1 MSGRYNG
8 SYMRAY
14 KILPIQTIKLAHLSS
29 DALKRLLWIDWYFAR
44 GKNAEVTCRHFNIS
58 KSVFYRW
65 FNRFNKYNL
74 RTLEFNTKTRRPHH
88 VREMTTDPL
97 VLKRIYDI
105 RHADPEK
112 SKWEIHE
119 ELRRQGVLVAH
130 NVIGKVIRRHPELA
144 NTQHIKRLRKHRNL
158 SIARVRASR
167 ELRHKDL
174 GSLVQIDTKHLYIL
188 GTRFYLFVAID
199 CLSRYGFVWAY
210 RTGSSESAADF
221 LTKVIDYFPFE
232 IEAVNTDNGSEYLL
246 NFHKACQARGLI
258 HYFTY
263 PHTPKM
269 NSQAERLIRTVTY
282 EFFNWQYD
290 LLADID
296 EINLRCPVFNTKY
309 NTRRFHQ
316 SLGYKT
322 PYECVILHQTRK
334 GGQPFSI

>member
-1 MSGRYNG
+1 
-8 SYMRAY
+8 
-14 KILPIQTIKLAHLSS
+14 
-29 DALKRLLWIDWYFAR
+29 
-44 GKNAEVTCRHFNIS
+44 
-58 KSVFYRW
+58 
-65 FNRFNKYNL
+65 
-74 RTLEFNTKTRRPHH
+74 
-88 VREMTTDPL
+88 MTTDPAIL
-97 VLKRIYDI
+97 GRIYDI
-105 RHADPEK
+105 RHLDPEK

-119 ELRRQGVLVAH
+119 ELRRVGIFVAH
-130 NVIGKVIRRHPELA
+130 NVIGKVIRRHPELQ
-144 NTQHIKRLRKHRNL
+144 NTQHLKRLRKHRNL
-158 SIARVRASR
+158 AIARIKASR

-174 GSLVQIDTKHLYIL
+174 GSLVQIDTKHLYIT
-188 GTRFYLFVAID
+188 GVRFYLFVAVD
-199 CLSRYGFVWAY
+199 CLSRYGFVWCY
-210 RTGSSESAADF
+210 KTGSSQSAADF
-221 LTKVIDYFPFE
+221 LEKVIDYFPFK
-232 IEAVNTDNGSEYLL
+232 IEAINTDNGSEYLL
-246 NFHKACQARGLI
+246 NFHKACQKLNLT

-322 PYECVILHQTRK
+322 PNECVILHKTRK

>member
-1 MSGRYNG
+1 MRHYN
-8 SYMRAY
+8 
-14 KILPIQTIKLAHLSS
+14 ILPVNTIRSASLSK
-29 DALKRLLWIDWYFAR
+29 DAMKRLWWMDWYQSH
-44 GKNAEVTCRHFNIS
+44 GKNAESTCRHFGIS

-65 FNRFNKYNL
+65 KNRYKPFNLKS
-74 RTLEFNTKTRRPHH
+74 LEDDTRNRRPHN
-88 VREMTTDPL
+88 VRQMTTDPR
-97 VLKRIYDI
+97 VLAMIYDI
-105 RHADPEK
+105 RLADGEK

-119 ELRRQGVLVAH
+119 ELKRQRVLVAH
-130 NVIGKVIRRHPELA
+130 NVIQKVIRRHPELQ
-144 NTQHIKRLRKHRNL
+144 NTQHIKRLKKHRNYA
-158 SIARVRASR
+158 IARVRASR
-167 ELRHKDL
+167 ELRHKDI
-174 GSLVQIDTKHLYIL
+174 GSLVQIDTKHLYIM

-210 RTGSSESAADF
+210 KTGSSESAADF
-221 LTKVIDYFPFE
+221 LSKVIDYFPFK
-232 IEAVNTDNGSEYLL
+232 IEAINTDNGSEYLL
-246 NFHKACQARGLI
+246 NFHKACQKLGLM

-296 EINLRCPVFNTKY
+296 EINRRCPIFNTKY
-309 NTRRFHQ
+309 NTQRFHQ

-322 PYECVILHQTRK
+322 PYECVILHQTQK

>member
-1 MSGRYNG
+1 MRHYN
-8 SYMRAY
+8 
-14 KILPIQTIKLAHLSS
+14 ILPVNVIRSASLSK
-29 DALKRLLWIDWYFAR
+29 DALRRLWWMDWYQTH
-44 GKNAEVTCRHFNIS
+44 GKNAEATCRHFGIS

-65 FNRFNKYNL
+65 KNRYKRFNLK
-74 RTLEFNTKTRRPHH
+74 TLEDDTRNRRPHNL
-88 VREMTTDPL
+88 RQMTTDPR
-97 VLKRIYDI
+97 VLARIYDI
-105 RHADPEK
+105 RRLDPEK

-130 NVIGKVIRRHPELA
+130 NVIGKVIRRHSELA
-144 NTQHIKRLRKHRNL
+144 NTQHLKKLRKHKNYA
-158 SIARVRASR
+158 IARVRASR

-174 GSLVQIDTKHLYIL
+174 GSLVQIDTKHLYIM
-188 GTRFYLFVAID
+188 GVRFYLFVAID
-199 CLSRYGFVWAY
+199 CLSRYGFVWCY
-210 RTGSSESAADF
+210 KTGSSESAADF
-221 LTKVIDYFPFE
+221 LRKVIDYFPFE

-246 NFHKACQARGLI
+246 NFHKACRARGLI

-296 EINLRCPVFNTKY
+296 EINLRCPIFNAKY

-322 PYECVILHQTRK
+322 PYECVILHQTEK

>member
-1 MSGRYNG
+1 M
-8 SYMRAY
+8 
-14 KILPIQTIKLAHLSS
+14 
-29 DALKRLLWIDWYFAR
+29 DWYQTH
-44 GKNAEVTCRHFNIS
+44 GTNAEATCRHFGIS

-65 FNRFNKYNL
+65 KNRYKPYNL
-74 RTLEFNTKTRRPHH
+74 KTLEDNTRNRRPHNL
-88 VREMTTDPL
+88 RQMTTDPAIL
-97 VLKRIYDI
+97 DLIYDI
-105 RHADPEK
+105 RHLDPEK

-119 ELRRQGVLVAH
+119 ELKRQGILVAH
-130 NVIGKVIRRHPELA
+130 NVIGKVIRRHPELQ
-144 NTQHIKRLRKHRNL
+144 NIQHIKRLRKHRNYA
-158 SIARVRASR
+158 IARVRASR

-174 GSLVQIDTKHLYIL
+174 GSLVQIDTKHLYIM
-188 GTRFYLFVAID
+188 GVRFYLFVAID

-210 RTGSSESAADF
+210 KTGSSESAADF
-221 LTKVIDYFPFE
+221 LSKVIDYFPFE
-232 IEAVNTDNGSEYLL
+232 IEAINTDNGSEYLL
-246 NFHKACQARGLI
+246 NFHKACQKLGLM

-296 EINLRCPVFNTKY
+296 EINRRCPVFNTKY

-322 PYECVILHQTRK
+322 PHECVILHQTQK

>member
-1 MSGRYNG
+1 MRHYN
-8 SYMRAY
+8 
-14 KILPIQTIKLAHLSS
+14 ILPVNTIRSASLSK
-29 DALKRLLWIDWYFAR
+29 DALRRLWWMDWYQSH
-44 GKNAEVTCRHFNIS
+44 GKNAESTCRHFGIS

-65 FNRFNKYNL
+65 KNRYKRFNLK
-74 RTLEFNTKTRRPHH
+74 TLEDDKGNRRPHH
-88 VREMTTDPL
+88 LRQMTTDPAIL
-97 VLKRIYDI
+97 ARIYDI
-105 RHADPEK
+105 RRADPEK

-119 ELRRQGVLVAH
+119 ELRRQGILVAH
-130 NVIGKVIRRHPELA
+130 NVIQKVIRRHSELA
-144 NTQHIKRLRKHRNL
+144 NSQHLKRLRKHRNF
-158 SIARVRASR
+158 SIARIKANR
-167 ELRHKDL
+167 ELRHKDI
-174 GSLVQIDTKHLYIL
+174 GSLVQIDTKHLYIM

-210 RTGSSESAADF
+210 KTGSSQSAADF
-221 LTKVIDYFPFE
+221 LAKVINYFPFE
-232 IEAVNTDNGSEYLL
+232 ISAINTDNGSEYLL
-246 NFHKACQARGLI
+246 NFHKACQKLGLM

-296 EINLRCPVFNTKY
+296 EINRRCPIFNTKY
-309 NTRRFHQ
+309 NTHRFHQ

-322 PYECVILHQTRK
+322 PYECVILHQTQK